1 MDLFLFIKYT
11 PSSSDMCLG
20 SLTFNLLLAFC
31 EMEREIIYIYIYI
44 SRSHDYD
51 NLAFCE
57 MEKEIIYQHILSHDY
72 DNTSLNV
79 LVILE
84 YVVVLTFVHV

>member
-20 SLTFNLLLAFC
+20 SLTFK
-31 EMEREIIYIYIYI
+31 IHSISIYIYIYI
-44 SRSHDYD
+44 YRSHDYD

-84 YVVVLTFVHV
+84 YVVVLTFEHV